1 MFTHGPNQ
9 LEASCFTNLLT
20 KPKEYAKGGC
30 PEKKKK
36 KGLAAMTI
44 AADCEKLGIRRLSMY
59 QEALKGSPEG

>member
-1 MFTHGPNQ
+1 M
-9 LEASCFTNLLT
+9 LREDVW
-20 KPKEYAKGGC
+20 K
-30 PEKKKK
+30 KKKK